1 MPADWDCILPSDVA
15 LTLPEMSHLPSRS
28 AIGRKFGGRDMSG
41 RMVTRSSSAASSRK
55 PMSTYEA
62 EARRLDPSKE
72 GGGTEFLEVQDPES
86 NVIEICKEP

>member
-1 MPADWDCILPSDVA
+1 
-15 LTLPEMSHLPSRS
+15 
-28 AIGRKFGGRDMSG
+28 
-41 RMVTRSSSAASSRK
+41 MVTRSSSAASSRK